1 MSEPTLTIKLQPVP
15 PFDFELTAAYHT
27 YFQAR
32 SGADNMDGGVYRRLL
47 DLEGRLALAVVRSTG
62 SLDSPELSLELRGD
76 GLADDEAELAAGQ
89 VSWLLGLDQEL
100 SPFYAIADSDPALAE
115 IVRQFWGLHLPRTA
129 TLFEALTLAI
139 LGQQISASVARM
151 MRMLLIER
159 YGASAQFDGVTYYAF
174 PRPEAILASSPEE
187 LRTLKLTQRKAEYV
201 YGIAGAALDPEWG
214 ELPYLPDAEVVRRLT
229 ALRGVG
235 NWTAQW
241 ALVRGLA
248 RPDALPLGDLALRR
262 GVSQLL
268 YPSAIPGGA
277 GTVADAEVEQLAERW
292 RPWRSYATAY
302 LFAAMRSGQGLTVVP
317 SPSAGSER

>member
-1 MSEPTLTIKLQPVP
+1 MQTLTVTLHPTP
-15 PFDFELTAAYHT
+15 PFDFELTAGYHT
-27 YFQAR
+27 YFQGR
-32 SGADNMDGGVYRRLL
+32 SGADNQDGGVYRRLL
-47 DLEGRLALAVVRSTG
+47 DLDGRLALAAVRSTG
-62 SLDSPELSLELRGD
+62 GADSPELSLELRGD
-76 GLADDEAELAAGQ
+76 GLADGDGPLAASQMEWMLGTEQELA
-89 VSWLLGLDQEL
+89 
-100 SPFYAIADSDPALAE
+100 PFYALAE
-115 IVRQFWGLHLPRTA
+115 SGAAMSGLVRQFYGLHLPRTA

-159 YGASAQFDGVTYYAF
+159 FGEWAEFDGITYFAF
-174 PRPEAILASSPEE
+174 PRPEAILSSSPDE

-201 YGIAGAALDPEWG
+201 YGIAAAAMETEWEG
-214 ELPYLPDAEVVRRLT
+214 LYHLPDDEFVRRLT

-262 GVSQLL
+262 GVSRLL
-268 YPSAIPGGA
+268 RGGEPA
-277 GTVADAEVEQLAERW
+277 TDAEVERLAEQW

-302 LFAAMRSGQGLTVVP
+302 LFAAMRSRQGLAAVP
-317 SPSAGSER
+317 LPGE